1 MSVDALA
8 DEGAVRPVIVLRRIV
23 KTYRMG
29 DVEVTALRG
38 VSMTV
43 ERGDFV
49 AIMGASGSGKSTLMN
64 ILGCL
69 DIPSRGQF
77 LIDGIDV
84 RTLDEAALSHIRNR
98 KIGFVFQSFNLLP
111 RTTASVNVE
120 LPLLY
125 ANVSARE
132 RRGRATAAL
141 ELVGLAD
148 RAHHFPSEMSGGQ
161 QQRVAL
167 ARAIVTNPALVLA
180 DEPTGNL
187 DTATSREVM
196 LMFSELN
203 RGGRTVILITHES
216 DIAAYAK
223 RIVRLRDGLIIED
236 RRLVPVQAPPPVV
249 SDVTGEDRAFS
260 GGVSA

>member
-1 MSVDALA
+1 
-8 DEGAVRPVIVLRRIV
+8 
-23 KTYRMG
+23 
-29 DVEVTALRG
+29 
-38 VSMTV
+38 
-43 ERGDFV
+43 
-49 AIMGASGSGKSTLMN
+49 
-64 ILGCL
+64 
-69 DIPSRGQF
+69 
-77 LIDGIDV
+77 
-84 RTLDEAALSHIRNR
+84 LSHIRNR

-111 RTTASVNVE
+111 RTSAIVNVE
-120 LPLLY
+120 LPMMY
-125 ANVSARE
+125 AHVSARE
-132 RRGRATAAL
+132 RRSRAAAAL
-141 ELVGLAD
+141 EMVGLAD
-148 RAHHFPSEMSGGQ
+148 RAHHFPNEMSGGQ

-223 RIVRLRDGLIIED
+223 RVIRLRDGLIIED
-236 RRLVPVQAPPPVV
+236 RRLVAVGAPPPLV
-249 SDVTGEDRAFS
+249 SEVTGEDRAFS